1 MHTRESAVKLAEWKE
16 KIEKVEREKEG
27 LGLEIVG
34 LEKRNGELEKEIGR
48 LLADVSGLEKEREE
62 NEMRF
67 EAKIRESALELDG
80 LRGRMGVIVREK
92 DAIEQTNANQE
103 AEIVELKREVTKLN
117 LSLSELKELEKRN
130 GELEGEISRLLGR
143 VNGLEKEK
151 EEVEMRYEA
160 TIRDSTL
167 ELDDLRARM
176 GVIEQE
182 KDAIEE
188 AKANREAEV
197 LELKKEVTKLN
208 LNLRV
213 LQELEKRNGELG
225 GEIGRLLLIV
235 SGLEKEKEENE
246 MRYEAKI
253 RDSTLESD
261 DLRARM
267 GVIEQ
272 EKDAIEEA
280 KASREAE
287 VLELKKE
294 VTKLNLNL
302 PVLQE
307 LEKRNGELG
316 GEIRRLLLIVSSLE
330 KEKEEKE
337 TRFETMVRESASEL
351 DDLKGRM
358 GAIVLQKDAME
369 RAKTDREVEI
379 LELKKEATK
388 LNSSL
393 LQLQGLSREYREK
406 NAQLQADRDA
416 ARRELDAQREE
427 AGSLKLQLD
436 KLTESRDGTLQ
447 EFSSLLSEKEEGK
460 RSIKLLS
467 EQKNSLEKS
476 LLVAQANCR
485 DMEGKVA
492 VAEATSAKALSL
504 LKVTVEAVNGS
515 EKTRENGA
523 IDDDDDDENDERI
536 LRPFAGELETI
547 KAAHNSRVAKME
559 EMNRELE
566 AVKSALE
573 EAGKKKAAGLWRW
586 LYPATTTFIAA
597 VSFAYAAK
605 AR

>member
-16 KIEKVEREKEG
+16 KTVKVEREKEG

-34 LEKRNGELEKEIGR
+34 LEKRNGEFEKEIGR

-117 LSLSELKELEKRN
+117 LSLSELQELEKRN

-316 GEIRRLLLIVSSLE
+316 GEIGRLLLIVSGLE

-337 TRFETMVRESASEL
+337 TRFETKVRESASEL
-351 DDLKGRM
+351 DDLKERM

-369 RAKTDREVEI
+369 RAKTDREAEI

-388 LNSSL
+388 LSSSL
-393 LQLQGLSREYREK
+393 LQLQELSREYREK

-416 ARRELDAQREE
+416 AQRELDAQREE

-523 IDDDDDDENDERI
+523 IDGDDDENDERI
-536 LRPFAGELETI
+536 RPFAGELETI